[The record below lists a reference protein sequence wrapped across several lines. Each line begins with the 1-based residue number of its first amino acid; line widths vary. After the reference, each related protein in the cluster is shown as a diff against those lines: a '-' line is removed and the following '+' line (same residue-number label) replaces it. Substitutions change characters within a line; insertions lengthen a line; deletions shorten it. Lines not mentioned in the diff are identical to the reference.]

1 MLHIAPG
8 QPYPIGFSLKD
19 FLTIVASVSTLS
31 ILFSFI
37 TVKLLL
43 RGSEDI

>member
-1 MLHIAPG
+1 
-8 QPYPIGFSLKD
+8 
-19 FLTIVASVSTLS
+19 VASVSTLS